1 MENLTALKAELQ
13 LKQKELDIISEIDRI
28 RDTMP
33 EPTAMLANIVT
44 VLADDIFF
52 FIASFKQF
60 TD

>member
-33 EPTAMLANIVT
+33 EPTAMNSSPTYACYP
-44 VLADDIFF
+44 
-52 FIASFKQF
+52 
-60 TD
+60 